1 MTIEET
7 GTIVDM
13 FPSLQEGNLPNFTA
27 DDDDESSDATSASS
41 EPGGPDIEELPPAV
55 LDVDEEESPLV
66 VDDSVDLRR
75 SARTN
80 KGKGASKLTFSLFQR
95 DRDWQENAA
104 FGVDLALAQACSAD
118 VREVD
123 VPGCDPTPFMPAPD
137 NIRTILRMMD
147 EGIRIAWIKAYRK
160 ELKVLID
167 SGTFSIE
174 DLLPGEFCVPTM
186 ETNRVKLKSDGTLE
200 KLKCRIVVRG
210 DLQNKQSNEDK
221 WSPTASFRALKMFL
235 GHAAR
240 LKVRVRQL
248 DFIGAFLQ
256 AKVRS
261 RVFVKLPAVYGEI
274 FPEFKEYCGR
284 PLRLLK
290 SMYGM
295 TFSGKYWY
303 LDLQEWL
310 LSDGF
315 TQSEVIKCL
324 FFKTFEDGSQ
334 IFLLDY
340 VDDML
345 YYGTDESK
353 LREFE
358 DALSARFDLEKMGQA
373 HWYLSTRITQHSN
386 FDVTIDQ
393 SRYCLSL
400 VKKYLDSAG
409 CKNNSRYHATPLP
422 IDFVPT
428 SEDNSKSEEDM
439 LKLQSEFK
447 LDFASCVGALIYLAL
462 TRVDISHAVNKLAK
476 YTRLPGDNH
485 YHALFHVLRYL
496 RDHPYYGITF
506 YGELSDAPIYKML
519 KSIDLETKAPFLMMS
534 DSSWNDDVDTGRSTG
549 MFEGFY
555 QGGCVDHSSNM
566 PDPIALSTAE
576 SEYNQSCLAC
586 MAADHL
592 TMLLAE
598 IDRRFTYPISL
609 FLDSKSAIAMGNS
622 FKDTKHT
629 RHIMRRYHFV
639 RAAVAAKRYE
649 LKWITTEFQLAD
661 IGTKQLAGPRLALLR
676 DIILTK
682 VPQANIQEG

>member
-1 MTIEET
+1 
-7 GTIVDM
+7 
-13 FPSLQEGNLPNFTA
+13 
-27 DDDDESSDATSASS
+27 
-41 EPGGPDIEELPPAV
+41 
-55 LDVDEEESPLV
+55 
-66 VDDSVDLRR
+66 
-75 SARTN
+75 
-80 KGKGASKLTFSLFQR
+80 
-95 DRDWQENAA
+95 
-104 FGVDLALAQACSAD
+104 
-118 VREVD
+118 
-123 VPGCDPTPFMPAPD
+123 
-137 NIRTILRMMD
+137 
-147 EGIRIAWIKAYRK
+147 
-160 ELKVLID
+160 
-167 SGTFSIE
+167 
-174 DLLPGEFCVPTM
+174 M

-240 LKVRVRQL
+240 LRVRVRQL

-315 TQSEVIKCL
+315 TQSEVVKCL

-400 VKKYLDSAG
+400 
-409 CKNNSRYHATPLP
+409 
-422 IDFVPT
+422 
-428 SEDNSKSEEDM
+428 
-439 LKLQSEFK
+439 
-447 LDFASCVGALIYLAL
+447 
-462 TRVDISHAVNKLAK
+462 
-476 YTRLPGDNH
+476 
-485 YHALFHVLRYL
+485 
-496 RDHPYYGITF
+496 
-506 YGELSDAPIYKML
+506 
-519 KSIDLETKAPFLMMS
+519 
-534 DSSWNDDVDTGRSTG
+534 W
-549 MFEGFY
+549 
-555 QGGCVDHSSNM
+555 
-566 PDPIALSTAE
+566 
-576 SEYNQSCLAC
+576 
-586 MAADHL
+586 
-592 TMLLAE
+592 
-598 IDRRFTYPISL
+598 
-609 FLDSKSAIAMGNS
+609 
-622 FKDTKHT
+622 
-629 RHIMRRYHFV
+629 
-639 RAAVAAKRYE
+639 
-649 LKWITTEFQLAD
+649 
-661 IGTKQLAGPRLALLR
+661 
-676 DIILTK
+676 
-682 VPQANIQEG
+682 